1 MSFARVS
8 LVLSALV
15 VASVLAFDLAAPAAA
30 EAPVAGGLSHHLAR
44 GFRNV
49 DPTYAYTFGG
59 RAARLLARTFEG
71 WPARGKPLR
80 GLVND
85 GAEIR
90 ANGTVP
96 TVTWIGHSTFL
107 VQLDGVNILTDPH
120 WGDRASPVSFAG
132 PRRLVPPGMRFEDLP
147 PIHAVVISH
156 DHYDHLDAGTVE
168 RLARTYRPTFF
179 VPLGLRDWLLDHGAR
194 DVVELDWWEA
204 RDFRGLKFTCT
215 PAQHSSGRGLTDQNL
230 RLWSSWVITG
240 AHRRMFFAG
249 DTGYY
254 GGFVEIG
261 KRLGPFDLAAIPI
274 GGYSS
279 YDRRHPNHV
288 NPEEALQIF
297 EDVRARLMVPMHW
310 GTFELNREP
319 FQEPPERLFREAVR
333 RGLEDDIALLSP
345 GQTIHW

>member
-107 VQLDGVNILTDPH
+107 VPTGERTNFASSSKTTGPDSIRRNCLASTLPDSAFPSWRSGCRCSE
-120 WGDRASPVSFAG
+120 DRLPSN
-132 PRRLVPPGMRFEDLP
+132 PR
-147 PIHAVVISH
+147 PIS
-156 DHYDHLDAGTVE
+156 G
-168 RLARTYRPTFF
+168 R
-179 VPLGLRDWLLDHGAR
+179 
-194 DVVELDWWEA
+194 
-204 RDFRGLKFTCT
+204 
-215 PAQHSSGRGLTDQNL
+215 HSS
-230 RLWSSWVITG
+230 
-240 AHRRMFFAG
+240 
-249 DTGYY
+249 
-254 GGFVEIG
+254 
-261 KRLGPFDLAAIPI
+261 
-274 GGYSS
+274 
-279 YDRRHPNHV
+279 
-288 NPEEALQIF
+288 
-297 EDVRARLMVPMHW
+297 
-310 GTFELNREP
+310 
-319 FQEPPERLFREAVR
+319 
-333 RGLEDDIALLSP
+333 
-345 GQTIHW
+345 